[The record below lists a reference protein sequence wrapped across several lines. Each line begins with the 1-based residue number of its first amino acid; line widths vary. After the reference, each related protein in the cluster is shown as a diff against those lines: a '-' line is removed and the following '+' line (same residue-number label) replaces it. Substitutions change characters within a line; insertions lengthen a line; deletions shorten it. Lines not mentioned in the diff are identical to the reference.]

1 MDQATLKVYDG
12 DPQTFVERWRKPAA
26 VNDVHALILRYFRPG
41 LTADIGS
48 GSGRDTAWLHANGFP
63 VIGFDASAG
72 LLAQARALY
81 PQITFEHAVLPDLHG
96 VAEHRFDNVLC
107 RAVIMHLPRDEIA
120 PAVKRM
126 VSLLKPGGVLLL
138 NWRTTKGADQR
149 DEYGRLYSAFDS
161 AVVRDA
167 LSGQTILFEE
177 EGTGRVSEKSYHS
190 LVAQAS

>member
-1 MDQATLKVYDG
+1 MDQATLKVYDA

-26 VNDVHALILRYFRPG
+26 ANDVHALIVRYFRRG

-177 EGTGRVSEKSYHS
+177 EGAGRVSNKFYHS
-190 LVAQAS
+190 LIAQAS

>member
-1 MDQATLKVYDG
+1 MDQATLKIYDA
-12 DPQTFVERWRKPAA
+12 DPQTFVDRWRKPAA
-26 VNDVHALILRYFRPG
+26 ASDLHALILRHFRPG

-48 GSGRDTAWLHANGFP
+48 GSGRDTAWLHDNGFP

-81 PQITFEHAVLPDLHG
+81 PQITFEHAVLPDLQG
-96 VAEHRFDNVLC
+96 VAEHHFDNVLC

-120 PAVKRM
+120 PAVRRM
-126 VSLLKPGGVLLL
+126 VSLLKPGGVLVL

-161 AVVRDA
+161 AIVRDA

-177 EGTGRVSEKSYHS
+177 EGAGRVSGKSYHS
-190 LVAQAS
+190 LVAQAG